1 MKKIIILIIC
11 LAVALPAFAKN
22 ENKNKKQKNLPPGL
36 QKKLERTGELP
47 PGWQKKLVK
56 GEVLDTS
63 LYEIGKQHP
72 VKPGDYSLKP
82 RVGTEILRIK
92 DKIIRINN
100 DTRVIQEVFGV
111 KTEL

>member
-11 LAVALPAFAKN
+11 LIVALPAFAKD
-22 ENKNKKQKNLPPGL
+22 ENKKQKNLPPGL

-63 LYEIGKQHP
+63 LYEIGKQYP
-72 VKPGDYSLKP
+72 VKPGDYSFEP
-82 RVGTEILRIK
+82 RVGTEVLRIK
-92 DKIIRINN
+92 DRIIRINN
-100 DTRVIQEVFGV
+100 ETRKILEVFDI
-111 KTEL
+111 KTGL

>member
-22 ENKNKKQKNLPPGL
+22 ENKKQKNLPPGL

-63 LYEIGKQHP
+63 LYEIGKQYP
-72 VKPGDYSLKP
+72 VKPGDYSLEPK
-82 RVGTEILRIK
+82 VGTEILRIK
-92 DKIIRINN
+92 DKIIRINK
-100 DTRVIQEVFGV
+100 DTKVIQEVFGV
-111 KTEL
+111 KTDL

>member
-22 ENKNKKQKNLPPGL
+22 ENKDKKQKSLPPGL

-56 GEVLDTS
+56 GEVLESS
-63 LYEIGKQHP
+63 LYEIGKKHP
-72 VKPGDYSLKP
+72 VKPGDYSLEP
-82 RVGTEILRIK
+82 RVGTEVLRIQ
-92 DKIIRINN
+92 DKIIRIKNG
-100 DTRVIQEVFGV
+100 TREILDVFGV
-111 KTEL
+111 TTAP